1 MPKLKLGAFE
11 DEKPIK
17 LTHELP
23 ANVHRDLVAYAE
35 ILARETGQPIKDPT
49 KLIAPM
55 LARFMAT
62 DRSFLKARRAR
73 HLARRGEG

>member
-35 ILARETGQPIKDPT
+35 ILARETGQPIKDST

-55 LARFMAT
+55 LAQFMAT